1 MAHLAQ
7 KFATQLWSFQ
17 RGEIDVDRSDIRV
30 VELAGLCHDL
40 GHGPFSHVFER
51 EFLKQKGITNWDHED
66 MSANMLDFL
75 IDENYIDSI
84 SPDDLKRVKQFITS
98 GHGLGAE
105 DAQKPAAGGSSGRW
119 LSEIVANG
127 RNSIDVDKFDY
138 LARDA
143 KYCGVNLS
151 CNFNRIMQ
159 FSKVIDDEIC
169 YKYTEYMNLYE
180 LFHARALMHRSV
192 YTHKKAKAIEF
203 MVVDALLEADKS
215 FNFSSRIWDASR
227 FVCLDDNLLDF
238 IENFDFF
245 DGVMTLMDEGKECHI
260 RSAQDI
266 ISRLRKRKL
275 YKYVTDAPVPYEV
288 IERGHWQAPSAQ
300 DVVNCY
306 KGSEVKLRVED
317 VIIQENKIDYS
328 MRDRNPLDQVH
339 FYDYIES
346 NEKRK
351 LRPEQIS
358 AMVVQN
364 FEEKRLRI
372 YSRNSDMKYVNALH
386 EAFEEWLKKRFGS
399 KAVASTPAK
408 TLKKERYNKMSTGI
422 ARGRKL
428 FESDV
433 ASPTNGRNN
442 KNSRYE

>member
-1 MAHLAQ
+1 M
-7 KFATQLWSFQ
+7 
-17 RGEIDVDRSDIRV
+17 

-245 DGVMTLMDEGKECHI
+245 DGVT
-260 RSAQDI
+260 
-266 ISRLRKRKL
+266 
-275 YKYVTDAPVPYEV
+275 V
-288 IERGHWQAPSAQ
+288 
-300 DVVNCY
+300 
-306 KGSEVKLRVED
+306 
-317 VIIQENKIDYS
+317 YS
-328 MRDRNPLDQVH
+328 DGV
-339 FYDYIES
+339 FI
-346 NEKRK
+346 K
-351 LRPEQIS
+351 
-358 AMVVQN
+358 
-364 FEEKRLRI
+364 
-372 YSRNSDMKYVNALH
+372 
-386 EAFEEWLKKRFGS
+386 
-399 KAVASTPAK
+399 
-408 TLKKERYNKMSTGI
+408 
-422 ARGRKL
+422 
-428 FESDV
+428 
-433 ASPTNGRNN
+433 
-442 KNSRYE
+442 